1 MWIKINTKKFWVFR
15 TINPVFYE
23 DRTSGY
29 YRLLVKD
36 HKEDLSG
43 GIVDLEMS
51 KYQYYNVILLDEIG
65 NPVSQLTVHTPE
77 SYERL
82 YSMIETQIALEAL

>member
-1 MWIKINTKKFWVFR
+1 MWIKINSKKFWVFG
-15 TINPVFYE
+15 TINPVFY
-23 DRTSGY
+23 DNRTSGY

-36 HKEDLSG
+36 HKEDLSAG
-43 GIVDLEMS
+43 VVDLDLP
-51 KYQYYNVILLDEIG
+51 QYYIVTLMDEAG
-65 NPVSQLTVHTPE
+65 NPVSCLTVHTPE

>member
-1 MWIKINTKKFWVFR
+1 MWIKINSRKFWVFR
-15 TINPVFYE
+15 TISPVFYE
-23 DRTSGY
+23 DRGY

-36 HKEDLSG
+36 HKEDLHA
-43 GIVDLEMS
+43 GIVDLELP
-51 KYQYYNVILLDEIG
+51 QYYNVTLLDETG

-82 YSMIETQIALEAL
+82 HSMIETQIALEAL

>member
-1 MWIKINTKKFWVFR
+1 MWIKIYSRKFWVFR
-15 TINPVFYE
+15 TITPVFYE

-36 HKEDLSG
+36 HKEDLHA
-43 GIVDLEMS
+43 GIVDLELP
-51 KYQYYNVILLDEIG
+51 QYYNVTLLDETG

-82 YSMIETQIALEAL
+82 YSMLETQIALESL